1 MRSLN
6 LAAFIAL
13 GLAIGC
19 WHCPAAGA
27 QYVDTGAEATGDENP
42 YGSKGT
48 FEFGGSVATSWTPSL
63 FELDIKPQAGWF
75 IADRVEL
82 SAIVSFGYENEA
94 DGGER
99 VSTQSGAFI
108 VEPSYH
114 LPLDDEESLFA
125 FGGLGVGVGYDGDNP
140 DFELIPRVGLNIEV
154 GSRAL
159 LNPAIGMPILFGEKK
174 GPLNDEFGVEAGFLV
189 EVGVTTVL

>member
-1 MRSLN
+1 M
-6 LAAFIAL
+6 
-13 GLAIGC
+13 
-19 WHCPAAGA
+19 
-27 QYVDTGAEATGDENP
+27 
-42 YGSKGT
+42 
-48 FEFGGSVATSWTPSL
+48 
-63 FELDIKPQAGWF
+63 
-75 IADRVEL
+75 
-82 SAIVSFGYENEA
+82 
-94 DGGER
+94 
-99 VSTQSGAFI
+99 
-108 VEPSYH
+108 EPSYH

>member
-99 VSTQSGAFI
+99 VSTQSGAF
-108 VEPSYH
+108 
-114 LPLDDEESLFA
+114 
-125 FGGLGVGVGYDGDNP
+125 GLGVGVGYDGDNP